1 MLGKP
6 KANFIAIF
14 LLPGLLAGGAGG
26 GMFAQ
31 GLGERQQRINRAISL
46 GVKNLLSRINDDG
59 SVKGDYPAEDTMGR
73 FGGYNAIVVYALLAA
88 KVDPNKEP
96 KLRRAVDWLINAKL
110 KGTYAVALRACALA
124 ELNDPRAIPAL
135 KKDVAWLI
143 EAGGSDGLYS
153 YTPKHKSFKAPDNSN
168 SQMAVLGVWA
178 AARRGVGVPDSYWEK
193 VERQWLRSQSA
204 DGGWGYKATRRGSS
218 YGSMTA
224 AGLATIFVTFDTLHR
239 MDFVRTNVDADY
251 KPVTRAMDWLA
262 KNFSATR
269 NPRHPGQRQYYY
281 YWLYSAERVGLASG
295 YKYFGEHNWYAEG
308 ADALLPIQ
316 SSNGGWG
323 EARRRTYQTAFA
335 LLFLVRGR
343 YPIVV
348 NKLKYPG
355 RWNARPRDCANLAR
369 WLGWT
374 FERPLAWQVI
384 DIGASLRDWHDAPI
398 LYISGA
404 GAAQFADKH
413 IRKLREY
420 ALQGGTILSEA
431 AGNNGDFTLD
441 MQKVY
446 RKMFPHRP
454 LKRLEDDHPVYNM
467 YFKPG
472 ETVGLLG
479 ISNGLRTMVI
489 HSPRELSLALQVGQR
504 PDNRPL
510 FELLANIYLLATDKG
525 ILSPRDSIHWPKARR
540 FQPVATVTVTRLK
553 HGGNCDPEPLAWRR
567 FATLMGNRYRIL
579 LKISEPL
586 PIVLLDAGLHPV
598 AVMTGTED
606 FTLTR
611 EELGA
616 LKKYFR
622 EGGTLIVDA
631 AGGAR
636 EFDRAV
642 FSQILQLPDG
652 AVYGPIALDH
662 PIYRKPEPI
671 EKVTYRRG
679 LGLVLG
685 EVRNSPRLGGVTSGG
700 RLAII
705 HSREDLTAGLV
716 GYQYH
721 GIRGY
726 SPQSAAEM
734 MRNILYY
741 AARINLNAATKP
753 ATQPAGK

>member
-1 MLGKP
+1 M
-6 KANFIAIF
+6 KANLITI
-14 LLPGLLAGGAGG
+14 LLLSALPAGGAGA
-26 GMFAQ
+26 GMFDQ
-31 GLGERQQRINRAISL
+31 GPSKRQQRIDRAISN

-59 SVKGDYPAEDTMGR
+59 TVKGDYPAEDTMGR

-96 KLRRAVDWLINAKL
+96 KLRRAVDWLISAKL

-143 EAGGSDGLYS
+143 DAGGSDGLYS

-168 SQMAVLGVWA
+168 GQMAVLGVWA

-193 VERQWLRSQSA
+193 VERQWLHTQSA
-204 DGGWGYKATRRGSS
+204 DGGWGYTATRNAGS

-251 KPVTRAMDWLA
+251 GPVTKAMDWIA
-262 KNFSATR
+262 RNFSAKG
-269 NPRHPGQRQYYY
+269 NPRHGREYYY

-308 ADALLPIQ
+308 ADALLPVQ
-316 SSNGGWG
+316 GPDGGWG
-323 EARRRTYQTAFA
+323 EAHRRTYQTAFA
-335 LLFLVRGR
+335 VLFLVRGR

-355 RWNARPRDCANLAR
+355 RWNARPRDCANLTQ
-369 WLGWT
+369 WLSWA

-384 DIGASLRDWHDAPI
+384 DIDASLRDWHDAPI

-404 GAAQFADKH
+404 GALEFTDKH

-420 ALQGGTILSEA
+420 VLQGGTILSEA

-441 MQKVY
+441 MRKVY
-446 RKMFPHRP
+446 QKMFPRRP
-454 LKRLEDDHPVYNM
+454 LKRLGDDHPVYNM

-479 ISNGLRTMVI
+479 ISNGLRTMAI

-504 PDNRPL
+504 PDNRSL

-525 ILSPRDSIHWPKARR
+525 ILSPRDTIHWPEATS
-540 FQPVATVTVTRLK
+540 FQPAATVTVTRLK

-567 FATLMGNRYRIL
+567 LAILMGNHSRVE
-579 LKISEPL
+579 LKVSEPL
-586 PIVLLDAGLHPV
+586 PILLLDARLHPV
-598 AVMTGTED
+598 AAMTGTRD
-606 FTLTR
+606 FNLTR

-631 AGGAR
+631 AGGSR

-642 FSQILQLPDG
+642 FRQILQLPDH

-662 PIYRKPEPI
+662 PIYRGPEPI
-671 EKVTYRRG
+671 AKVTYRRD
-679 LGLVLG
+679 LALVLG
-685 EVRNSPRLGGVTSGG
+685 EARNLPRLVGVTSGG

-705 HSREDLTAGLV
+705 YSREDLTAGLV

-726 SPQSAAEM
+726 SPSSAAELM
-734 MRNILYY
+734 NNILYRV
-741 AARINLNAATKP
+741 ARITLKPATKP
-753 ATQPAGK
+753 TTRPAGQ